1 MKKHLALC
9 LLTVIAVQAEEVA
22 PAVEEV
28 APVIESPAVSEQT
41 TKNQSDVVAQLKQ
54 SCADIQAM
62 KAEIIAVLTTMI
74 QELQGVDTTRGID
87 FSAYN
92 NLRDMEEAERYQSS
106 QDDDDEGSQ
115 E

>member
-9 LLTVIAVQAEEVA
+9 LLTVITIQAEEVA

-28 APVIESPAVSEQT
+28 APVVEQT
-41 TKNQSDVVAQLKQ
+41 TKSQGDVVAQLKQ

-62 KAEIIAVLTTMI
+62 KAEIIALLTSMI

-106 QDDDDEGSQ
+106 QDDDEGSQ